1 MSGPPTTTQPAASN
15 AAGILTEHDGQE
27 LCRIVVT
34 TLREYAFSG
43 SLPPGAPHRKS
54 LLVPSCAAV
63 HLYEGDQLR
72 GRCVLLDE
80 DNQLYYA
87 VELAAVQ
94 AGFFDARGDRI
105 KQEEISRL
113 RVVVTVLGA
122 AESLPGEDDPME
134 HIDPERVAVVVRLGP
149 CQGSFTPECV
159 RAEKWDRAAY
169 REAIYRSVGLA
180 ADAPADKRAAVRW
193 QRRLAQSFYGGKLPT

>member
-1 MSGPPTTTQPAASN
+1 MSGPPTTTQSDTSIASGVLSDN
-15 AAGILTEHDGQE
+15 DGQE

-54 LLVPSCAAV
+54 LLALSAAAV
-63 HLYEGDQLR
+63 HLYEGERLR
-72 GRCVLLDE
+72 GRCVMLEE
-80 DNQLYYA
+80 DKQLYYT

-94 AGFFDARGDRI
+94 AGFFDPRGDRI
-105 KQEEISRL
+105 KQEEIGRL
-113 RVVVTVLGA
+113 RVVVTALGA
-122 AESLPGEDDPME
+122 SEAIASEDDPLAR
-134 HIDPERVAVVVRLGP
+134 IDPERDAVVVRLGP

-180 ADAPADKRAAVRW
+180 VEAPLDKRAAVRW
-193 QRRLAQSFYGGKLPT
+193 QRLPAQSFYGGKLPT